1 MRIVVFGAAGR
12 TGQQIVEQ
20 ALGHGHEVTAFVRAT
35 PLVLE
40 HPRLR
45 TATGDVFDF
54 GAVSSAIR
62 GHDGVASALG
72 IGDRGTP
79 DLHERGIANI
89 VHAMAEHDVRKLVAV
104 SSASV
109 GRAEEPG
116 LLGGVRSLMAGRM
129 EVARRD
135 LSRMEQRIMASDLEW
150 TIVRASGLNDGP
162 KTGAYRMTRDGSP
175 IPKAERI
182 SRADLAG
189 VVLAALETEEY
200 ERRVL
205 SVAG

>member
-1 MRIVVFGAAGR
+1 MRIIVFGAAGR
-12 TGQQIVEQ
+12 TGPQIVEQ

-45 TATGDVFDF
+45 TIAGDVFDF
-54 GAVSSAIR
+54 DAVSSAVQ
-62 GHDGVASALG
+62 GHSGVASALG

-89 VHAMAEHDVRKLVAV
+89 VHAMAVHDVRKLVAV
-104 SSASV
+104 SSAGV
-109 GRAEEPG
+109 GRPEQPG
-116 LLGGVRSLMAGRM
+116 LLGAARSLMAGRM
-129 EVARRD
+129 ETARRD
-135 LSRMEQRIMASDLEW
+135 LGRMEQRIMASDLEW
-150 TIVRASGLNDGP
+150 TIVRASGLSDGP
-162 KTGAYRMTRDGSP
+162 QTGEYRMTRDGSP
-175 IPKAERI
+175 LQRAERI

-200 ERRVL
+200 DRRIL